1 MPFRSALART
11 RSLQVV
17 GRSDERAAFEAL
29 LDGVFRVLLV
39 EGLGGVGKSTLL
51 RLFADQATARGVEPI
66 RLDLNGMAP
75 TVGALL
81 DRLATRTPLVLRGG
95 ELLRTDAPGAP
106 FVLLVDTFEAAMP
119 IAGWLRDVLL
129 PALPDGA
136 SLVVAGQTTPA
147 TAWRTDPALRLYVR
161 VLTLGPLSDADAA
174 GLLERRNVPEAVR
187 PAILA
192 FAGGH
197 PLALALAADAANA
210 AGEAGVRGLAF
221 DPNHADLIAALLDRL
236 LRLVPDATAQHTLYA
251 AALVLYLDEGLL
263 AAMLGLDAAQARER
277 FAWLLR
283 LSFVDAGER
292 GLVLHDLVRR
302 LLVADFAWR
311 DADAMRTFSRRARAA
326 FSQRLADAP
335 LNARRALLTD
345 YLFLH
350 RQHPVIGPLLH
361 QLQGQW
367 SGRTLVPGPAE
378 PDDREALAAMV
389 QRFEGDE
396 AARWFRY
403 GFDTQPQ
410 TVRVYRDADG
420 GRAGMLV
427 TLTLRSDT
435 DDDGDPAVQAALRFL
450 ATNAPLRPGEHALFF
465 RFWMDADAHQG
476 LSAVQSLVFVDTI
489 HAYLA
494 TPGLAFSFL
503 PTADPARWAL
513 VLALADLDLLPDA
526 SFEQDGQPV
535 AVFGHDWRRVPPSDW
550 LDRVARIGLGDEAS
564 AAHALPVRV
573 VLTHEAFAE
582 AVRDAFRDVLRP
594 DRLRT
599 NALAR
604 TRLVVERAT
613 AHAETPERALL
624 ALLRATADR
633 LAAAPR
639 TAKHHRALVATYF
652 APASSQEEAAEALDV
667 PFSSFRRHLRAGL
680 DAVTAMLWD
689 DELGGA
695 PRPAANQ
702 TGTVATEP

>member
-1 MPFRSALART
+1 MAFRSALART

-29 LDGVFRVLLV
+29 LDGDFRVLLV

-51 RLFADQATARGVEPI
+51 RLFADQAAARGVEAI
-66 RLDLNGMAP
+66 RLDLDGMAP

-95 ELLRTDAPGAP
+95 DLLRTDAPDEP

-119 IAGWLRDVLL
+119 LSGWLRDVLL
-129 PALPDGA
+129 PSMPDGA
-136 SLVVAGQTTPA
+136 SLVVAGQTTPSH
-147 TAWRTDPALRLYVR
+147 AWRTDPALRPFVR
-161 VLTLGPLSDADAA
+161 ALALGPLSDADAA
-174 GLLERRNVPEAVR
+174 GLLERRSVPEAVR

-197 PLALALAADAANA
+197 PLALALAADAADA
-210 AGEAGVRGLAF
+210 AGETGVRGLAF

-236 LRLVPDATAQHTLYA
+236 LRLVPDATAQNALYA

-263 AAMLGLDAAQARER
+263 AAMLGLDASQARER
-277 FAWLLR
+277 FAWLQS

-302 LLVADFAWR
+302 LLVTDWSWR
-311 DADAMRTFSRRARAA
+311 DANAMRTLSRRARAA
-326 FSQRLADAP
+326 FSQRLAEAP
-335 LNARRALLTD
+335 MDARRALLAD

-350 RQHPVIGPLLH
+350 RQHPVVGPLLH
-361 QLQGQW
+361 QLQDQW
-367 SGRTLVPGPAE
+367 AGRTLVPGPAE
-378 PDDREALAAMV
+378 ARDRDALAAMV
-389 QRFEGDE
+389 RRFEGAD
-396 AARWFRY
+396 AARHFLYW
-403 GFDTQPQ
+403 FDTQPQ
-410 TVRVYRDADG
+410 TVRVYRSADG
-420 GRAGMLV
+420 EPAGMLV
-427 TLTLRSDT
+427 TLTLRPNT
-435 DDDGDPAVQAALRFL
+435 PDGDDPAVHAARRFL
-450 ATNAPLRPGEHALFF
+450 ATHAPLRPGEHALFF

-476 LSAVQSLVFVDTI
+476 LSAVQSLVFVDTV

-503 PTADPARWAL
+503 PTADPVRWAL

-526 SFEQDGQPV
+526 SFEQDGSLV

-550 LDRVARIGLGDEAS
+550 LDRVARIGLGDETT
-564 AAHALPVRV
+564 AAPDALPVRA

-582 AVRDAFRDVLRP
+582 AVREALRDALRP
-594 DRLRT
+594 DRLRG
-599 NALAR
+599 NALIR
-604 TRLVVERAT
+604 TRLVVERAA
-613 AHAETPERALL
+613 AHNETPDEAVL
-624 ALLRATADR
+624 ALLRAATDR

-639 TAKHHRALVATYF
+639 TAKHYRALVATYF
-652 APASSQEEAAEALDV
+652 APAASQEEAAEMLGI

-680 DAVTAMLWD
+680 DAVTAMLWE
-689 DELGGA
+689 DELGGS
-695 PRPAANQ
+695 PRPS
-702 TGTVATEP
+702 